1 MVGSRSQAI
10 RSNSLTKIR
19 GTSKRS
25 CSKLYACQPKNRGGK
40 TPQIIHLFIGF
51 GTIIFTIHFAFF
63 PPIFGNTNIQ
73 INSELAG
80 LTIGV
85 FLWLLFR
92 ALRKS
97 CRVVVPVSLQAELR
111 GKQQTQREER
121 KAGCNNLAE
130 KTVTHDVSAA

>member
-1 MVGSRSQAI
+1 MEVRFARSRFSIVEIQGVG
-10 RSNSLTKIR
+10 
-19 GTSKRS
+19 GM
-25 CSKLYACQPKNRGGK
+25 GGS
-40 TPQIIHLFIGF
+40 PS
-51 GTIIFTIHFAFF
+51 IFTIHFAFF

-85 FLWLLFR
+85 FLWLFFR

-111 GKQQTQREER
+111 GKQQTQREEC
-121 KAGCNNLAE
+121 KAGCNNHYDLAE